1 MQPLLEVNLTRSRL
15 VAKEFVLSRRMIFCK
30 VSKIKE
36 YFFLEDET
44 ESEVEDQTASS
55 GDTRVT
61 PRRGLKEQLAAFVGF
76 G

>member
-1 MQPLLEVNLTRSRL
+1 MINRLNNLTRSRL
-15 VAKEFVLSRRMIFCK
+15 VAKEFVLSSRMIFCK

-36 YFFLEDET
+36 YFRLEDET
-44 ESEVEDQTASS
+44 ESDVEVQTASS

-61 PRRGLKEQLAAFVGF
+61 PRRGSKEQFAVFVGF

>member
-1 MQPLLEVNLTRSRL
+1 
-15 VAKEFVLSRRMIFCK
+15 MIFCK